1 MYVNT
6 PAPRLRARLL
16 ELGDGPSTVDRFVSE
31 LKRFK
36 LAPAEM
42 VKVRRVALGLVRE
55 LPPNADVDEVR
66 ELWRF
71 VRDGIR
77 YVRDVRGVDT
87 LQTPSMTLELAQGDC
102 DDKSLLLSA
111 MLESIGYATRFAVSA
126 TVPRGSYNHVFVEAF
141 VPKLGKWIPLE
152 SSVSGFPF
160 GSALRTFEPVRRF
173 A

>member
-6 PAPRLRARLL
+6 PAPRPEARLV
-16 ELGDGPSTVDRFVSE
+16 ELGSGPSTVDRFVAE

-36 LAPAEM
+36 LEPAEM

-66 ELWRF
+66 TVWKF

-87 LQTPSMTLELAQGDC
+87 LQTPSTTLELKQGDC
-102 DDKSLLLSA
+102 DDKSLLLASL
-111 MLESIGYATRFAVSA
+111 LESIGYATRFAVSA
-126 TVPRGSYNHVFVEAF
+126 TMPRGSYNHVYVEAF

-152 SSVSGFPF
+152 SSIAKFPF
-160 GSALRTFEPVRRF
+160 AAALRTFEPVRRF